1 MSYQFEK
8 NKLYTYLG
16 EELVE
21 ALKRNEAIIAG
32 GAITSLFNN
41 KEINDV
47 DIYFRSDKKACS
59 FLEECWNSNV
69 YVTSHTKK
77 ATLFIKKRL
86 KLQMIHFKF
95 FSDAESIFNTFDF
108 TVCMGAFDFKTEA
121 FTLHEDFLKHNSQ
134 RILKFNSQTAFPIVS
149 LLRVQKY
156 TDKEYTISKPEFIR
170 IVLTCMD
177 LTINTYE
184 ELKDQMG
191 GMYGINY
198 DKLFEDEKDE
208 DFNLREAVDKIADMV
223 LDEDY
228 FKEPANLKFNDLD
241 DLLNDIN
248 KSPVMTLQIN
258 DDQYRIGLDGFL
270 KESVSAPCTEIKL
283 DTKDFFDKTNFY
295 KFVRKQN
302 GKLTSFYDKNFEYVI
317 GEEAKAE
324 GVIDSWSNCGRLFFN
339 EKAAIEQSTYYG
351 KEDGVLIEVKIK
363 EKDFVDADSG
373 KVEATACQVIRE
385 VSKDEW
391 KEYISANKSK

>member
-8 NKLYTYLG
+8 NKLYAYLG
-16 EELVE
+16 EDLVE

-32 GAITSLFNN
+32 GTITSLFNN

-69 YVTSHTKK
+69 YVSSHTKK
-77 ATLFIKKRL
+77 ATLFIQKGL

-108 TVCMGAFDFKTEA
+108 TVCMGAFDFKNET

-198 DKLFEDEKDE
+198 DKLFEDEKEE

-228 FKEPANLKFNDLD
+228 FKEPVNLEFNDLD

-248 KSPVMTLQIN
+248 KSPVMTLKIN
-258 DDQYRIGLDGFL
+258 GDQYRIGLDGFL

-283 DTKDFFDKTNFY
+283 DAKDFFDKTNFY
-295 KFVRKQN
+295 KFVRKQD
-302 GKLTSFYDKNFEYVI
+302 GKLTSFYDKSFEYLI
-317 GEEAKAE
+317 GEVAKAK
-324 GVIDSWSNCGRLFFN
+324 GTLNDWSNSGRLYFN
-339 EKAAIEQSTYYG
+339 EKEAIEQSTYYG

-363 EKDFVDADSG
+363 DKDFVDAENG
-373 KVEATACQVIRE
+373 RVEATSCHVIRE
-385 VSKDEW
+385 VPREEW
-391 KEYISANKSK
+391 KQYISAIKSK

>member
-8 NKLYTYLG
+8 NKLYAYLG
-16 EELVE
+16 EDLIE

-32 GAITSLFNN
+32 GTITSLFNN

-47 DIYFRSDKKACS
+47 DIYFRSNKKACS

-77 ATLFIKKRL
+77 ATLFIKKGL

-108 TVCMGAFDFKTEA
+108 TVCMGAFDFKNEA

-198 DKLFEDEKDE
+198 DKLFEDEKEE

-228 FKEPANLKFNDLD
+228 FKEPVNLEFNDLD

-248 KSPVMTLQIN
+248 KSPVMTLKIN

-270 KESVSAPCTEIKL
+270 KESVSVPCSEIKL

-324 GVIDSWSNCGRLFFN
+324 GVMIVGRKAEGYFLMKRQRSNNQLTMER
-339 EKAAIEQSTYYG
+339 KT
-351 KEDGVLIEVKIK
+351 DG
-363 EKDFVDADSG
+363 
-373 KVEATACQVIRE
+373 
-385 VSKDEW
+385 
-391 KEYISANKSK
+391 

>member
-8 NKLYTYLG
+8 NKLYAYLG

-108 TVCMGAFDFKTEA
+108 TICMGAFDFKTEA

-228 FKEPANLKFNDLD
+228 FKEPVNLEFNDLD

-248 KSPVMTLQIN
+248 KSPVMTLKIN

-270 KESVSAPCTEIKL
+270 KESVSTPCTEIKL
-283 DTKDFFDKTNFY
+283 DTQDFFNKTNFY

-302 GKLTSFYDKNFEYVI
+302 GKLTSFYDKSFEYVI

-324 GVIDSWSNCGRLFFN
+324 GVLDSWSNRGRLFFN

-373 KVEATACQVIRE
+373 KVEAAACHVIRE

-391 KEYISANKSK
+391 KEYISANNSK

>member
-1 MSYQFEK
+1 MKK
-8 NKLYTYLG
+8 NKLYAYLG
-16 EELVE
+16 EDLVE

-32 GAITSLFNN
+32 GTITSLFNN

-59 FLEECWNSNV
+59 FIEDCWNNNV

-77 ATLFIKKRL
+77 ATLFIKNKL

-108 TVCMGAFDFKTEA
+108 IVCMGAFDFKTEA

-198 DKLFEDEKDE
+198 DKLFEDEKEE

-228 FKEPANLKFNDLD
+228 FKEPVNLEFNDLD

-248 KSPVMTLQIN
+248 KSPVKTLKIN
-258 DDQYRIGLDGFL
+258 DIKYRIGIDGLL
-270 KESVSAPCTEIKL
+270 KESASSPCTEIEL
-283 DTKDFFDKTNFY
+283 DTKDFFDKTYFY
-295 KFVRKQN
+295 KFVRKQD

-317 GEEAKAE
+317 GEEVKAK
-324 GVIDSWSNCGRLFFN
+324 GTLDSWSNRGRLYFN

-351 KEDGVLIEVKIK
+351 KEDGVLIEV
-363 EKDFVDADSG
+363 
-373 KVEATACQVIRE
+373 
-385 VSKDEW
+385 
-391 KEYISANKSK
+391 NM

>member
-8 NKLYTYLG
+8 NKLYAYLG
-16 EELVE
+16 EDLVE

-32 GAITSLFNN
+32 GTITSLFNN

-59 FLEECWNSNV
+59 FLEECWNTNV

-77 ATLFIKKRL
+77 ATLFIKKAL

-95 FSDAESIFNTFDF
+95 FSDVESIFNTFDF

-121 FTLHEDFLKHNSQ
+121 FILHEDFLKHNSQ

-198 DKLFEDEKDE
+198 DKLFEDEKEE

-228 FKEPANLKFNDLD
+228 FKEPVNLEFNDLD

-248 KSPVMTLQIN
+248 KSPVMTLKIN

-270 KESVSAPCTEIKL
+270 KESVSEPCTEIKL

-302 GKLTSFYDKNFEYVI
+302 EKLTSFYDKNFEYVI

-324 GVIDSWSNCGRLFFN
+324 GIINSWSNSGRLFFN

-363 EKDFVDADSG
+363 EKDFVDAENG
-373 KVEATACQVIRE
+373 KVEATACHVIRE
-385 VSKDEW
+385 VSKKEW
-391 KEYISANKSK
+391 KEYISANNSK